1 MKKII
6 YVLILPLVVVIGLVF
21 NFASFAYGSGA
32 NREIKNETK
41 TSQKQLSVADRKANL
56 DKRKKW
62 EASPDGIKYK
72 EWEVSPE
79 GKKVHASYDKI
90 KKNIKAF
97 TNMEAVVTSLTFQR
111 ANAKSSGPKWL
122 IVKINGEEYM
132 MQFIRKDFQQLNS
145 LKVNDK
151 IIVRSRSAGYSPNHP
166 YLIISGDYI
175 ARNNKILFKRDF
187 SKNNGC

>member
-6 YVLILPLVVVIGLVF
+6 YVLILTLVVLIGLVF
-21 NFASFAYGSGA
+21 A

-41 TSQKQLSVADRKANL
+41 TSQKKLSVADRKANL
-56 DKRKKW
+56 GERKKW
-62 EASPDGIKYK
+62 EASPDGIKYI

-90 KKNIKAF
+90 KKSIKAF

-111 ANAKSSGPKWL
+111 ANAKSSGTKWL

-132 MQFIRKDFQQLNS
+132 MQFIPKDFQQLNS

-187 SKNNGC
+187 SKNKGC

>member
-6 YVLILPLVVVIGLVF
+6 YVLILALVVVSGLVF
-21 NFASFAYGSGA
+21 

-41 TSQKQLSVADRKANL
+41 PSQKPLSIADRKARL
-56 DKRKKW
+56 DARKKW

-79 GKKVHASYDKI
+79 GKKVSTSHEKI
-90 KKNIKAF
+90 RKYIKAF
-97 TNMEAVVTSLTFQR
+97 SNMEAVVTSVTFQR
-111 ANAKSSGPKWL
+111 TNAKSSGPKWI
-122 IVKINGEEYM
+122 IVRINGEEYM
-132 MQFIRKDFQQLNS
+132 MQFIPKEFQQLSS
-145 LKVNDK
+145 LKVNDT
-151 IIVRSRSAGYSPNHP
+151 IIVRSRSAGYSSNHH

-187 SKNNGC
+187 SKNKGC